1 MVCNKF
7 LKRWGET
14 FCAMG
19 TGSRTGWRR
28 VRRGLSGFFCGN
40 IFLEIFLRLIALQ
53 SRRGQCVRAAGG
65 PRFVVEGMVRTV
77 MFPAANVFLLQG

>member
-1 MVCNKF
+1 
-7 LKRWGET
+7 
-14 FCAMG
+14 MG
-19 TGSRTGWRR
+19 TGSGKGWRR
-28 VRRGLSGFFCGN
+28 AGRGLSGFFCGN

-53 SRRGQCVRAAGG
+53 SRRGQCVRTAGG

>member
-1 MVCNKF
+1 
-7 LKRWGET
+7 
-14 FCAMG
+14 MG

-53 SRRGQCVRAAGG
+53 SRRGQCVRVAGG